1 MSQLM
6 RFIDIEIFRN
16 FICMAIPLETKVP
29 ELWCLVYLHIKVA
42 SLLHAY
48 GCVNHVFHHTSNLIG
63 DSLSM
68 YFCR

>member
-1 MSQLM
+1 
-6 RFIDIEIFRN
+6 
-16 FICMAIPLETKVP
+16 MAIPLETKVP